1 MEADET
7 CQCDLLLAGDL
18 AGLQEAAVLVEGF
31 PQGMDSWGHAWIG
44 RAVDVAPWA
53 VIAWMIETGVGLE
66 VAGEPPVM
74 RAIDRSA
81 GLWPDPD
88 RHEILRRLIAAGA
101 PLQARGM
108 NDGTALHLAGL
119 RGDLVALEILLA
131 AGADRR
137 ARTCIDGY
145 ATPEEEAR
153 ALGQP
158 VAADLLRDWRNPL
171 SEKWER

>member
-7 CQCDLLLAGDL
+7 FLCDLLLAGDL
-18 AGLQEAAVLVEGF
+18 AGLQEAALLAEGF
-31 PQGMDSWGHAWIG
+31 PLGLDSWGHAWIG
-44 RAVDVAPWA
+44 RSVDVAPWA
-53 VIAWMIETGVGLE
+53 VIAWMIEAGAGLK
-66 VAGEPPVM
+66 VAGDPLLM

-81 GLWPDPD
+81 GRWPDMG

-108 NDGTALHLAGL
+108 NDWTALHLAGV
-119 RGDLVALEILLA
+119 RGDIVALTILLA

-153 ALGQP
+153 ALGKGA
-158 VAADLLRDWRNPL
+158 AADFLRDWRNSL
-171 SEKWER
+171 HEKSER